1 MFWQGKPLPRDPRGQ
16 AGSNGMIPKAGIFCL
31 PPTPGLSLQLRPGR
45 CPFQGLQAREVAEE
59 EGQPPPGGWERNPNP
74 GDPHRHH
81 PLLPGVPPGA
91 TGTPNRSTTPGA
103 RPPFLVGIAKAK
115 EPKAKRRGQ
124 EAAAMPRG
132 PPRVRGSGSGRSSGA
147 AAVLPEVAGCH
158 RAASRRPR
166 RWRREVLEKD
176 VVPRTPTPLLALAED
191 PSPGFIPA
199 GFGAAQLRPKCFGC
213 VRAPRAGAGRARPRR
228 D

>member
-1 MFWQGKPLPRDPRGQ
+1 MPRGH
-16 AGSNGMIPKAGIFCL
+16 
-31 PPTPGLSLQLRPGR
+31 PTAARLQGR
-45 CPFQGLQAREVAEE
+45 
-59 EGQPPPGGWERNPNP
+59 
-74 GDPHRHH
+74 D
-81 PLLPGVPPGA
+81 
-91 TGTPNRSTTPGA
+91 
-103 RPPFLVGIAKAK
+103 PPFLVGIAKAK

-132 PPRVRGSGSGRSSGA
+132 PPRVRGSGRSSGA
-147 AAVLPEVAGCH
+147 AAVLPEVAGCQ
-158 RAASRRPR
+158 RGASRRPR